1 MPLKPYTQ
9 ASPDPLDQETDY
21 AIPLFDPS
29 LVKASEEIRFQIVVF
44 AVVTV
49 ISMIF
54 LAFPLRWIWNHM
66 LPAVVDVSEIS
77 YWEAMGLVGMSRM
90 IQAWKYIE
98 FFLEAM
104 VSAVPAA
111 WMPERGWNRFLLPGL
126 LTALDSVGLLQFL
139 RLFQESARKR
149 LLKYL
154 KGGDKRQRREDE
166 WADFYD
172 ELTHWAKGG
181 RLAHKR

>member
-1 MPLKPYTQ
+1 MPLNPHTQ
-9 ASPDPLDQETDY
+9 DPLDEETDY

-66 LPAVVDVSEIS
+66 LPAVLDVSEIS

-90 IQAWKYIE
+90 LQAWKYVE

-104 VSAVPAA
+104 VSAIPAA

-154 KGGDKRQRREDE
+154 KAGEKRQRREDE
-166 WADFYD
+166 WADFYE
-172 ELTHWAKGG
+172 ELSLWAKGG
-181 RLAHKR
+181 KLAQKH